1 MASAYIGIGS
11 NLGDRIANCANAL
24 TEIRGFA
31 DINRVSSVYETE
43 PVGARAQPD
52 FINCIIGI
60 DTDLKPEDL
69 LKLLKDT
76 EVRLGRTLSD
86 KWGPRIIDLDIILY
100 GNRLF
105 ESAELVIPHPEAHL
119 RKFVLVPLNEIA
131 PDTLHPV
138 FHRTVR
144 ELLEACEDT
153 SEVAYKGPP
162 SLITPQLYTDYKQP

>member
-1 MASAYIGIGS
+1 MTTVYIGIGS

-43 PVGARAQPD
+43 PVGAKEQPE
-52 FINCIIGI
+52 FINCVIGV

-86 KWGPRIIDLDIILY
+86 KWGPRVIDLDIILY

-119 RKFVLVPLNEIA
+119 RKFVLVPLDEIA
-131 PDTLHPV
+131 PDILHPV
-138 FHRTVR
+138 FNRTVR
-144 ELLEACEDT
+144 ELLEDSDDM
-153 SEVAYKGPP
+153 SEVSYKGPP
-162 SLITPQLYTDYKQP
+162 SLINPQLYTNYKQP